1 MGAAMNLLTA
11 SVGSYPRIGDGHEQ
25 QAVRRAMRLWEA
37 GKIHVG
43 DLEEA
48 HQQAAR
54 WAIEEQEAAGIE
66 VVTDGLV
73 RWYDHYSH
81 IAGRL
86 AGCKVDGLVR
96 FADTNYYVREAVV
109 EGEID
114 WSGPILRPEYE
125 FAVGVAER
133 PVKMVVTG
141 PHTIAHHS
149 IDRSGL
155 YADRAELALAYAE
168 ALAQEVADL
177 ADAGCRSIQIDE
189 PLIHQ
194 HPGWLEVTAEAL
206 GILAAYKGEA
216 TLALC
221 LCFGDAVPLYD
232 ALQELPVDD
241 LYLDFTY
248 SPDLPDL
255 VASRGS
261 EKRLGLGLVD
271 GRNTRLE
278 GAEELLPIL
287 ELIDGRNTR
296 LERADEVLP
305 LLEVIATNLDEAI
318 LAPSCGL
325 EYLPRDR
332 ARRKLERLVEIRDAF
347 AEVGS

>member
-109 EGEID
+109 EGEIG
-114 WSGPILRPEYE
+114 WSGSILRREYE
-125 FAVGVAER
+125 FAAGVANR

-149 IDRSGL
+149 INEGGV
-155 YADRAELALAYAE
+155 YADRAELAIAYAK
-168 ALAQEVADL
+168 ALALEVADL
-177 ADAGCRSIQIDE
+177 VDAGCRHIQIDE

-194 HPGWLEVTAEAL
+194 HPGWLEIAAEAL
-206 GILAAYKGEA
+206 ALLAAGKGEA

-221 LCFGDAVPLYD
+221 LYFGDAVPVYS

-248 SPDLPDL
+248 SPALPDL
-255 VASRGS
+255 IASQGS
-261 EKRLGLGLVD
+261 DKRLGLG
-271 GRNTRLE
+271 
-278 GAEELLPIL
+278 
-287 ELIDGRNTR
+287 LIDGRNTR
-296 LERADEVLP
+296 LERAEEMLP
-305 LLEVIATNLDEAI
+305 ILEKIAARLDEAI

-347 AEVGS
+347 AGVGS